1 MHPIIDKTVSRFR
14 RGADNWLLE
23 RQTVGIRIYAAV
35 RAVWNITLIE
45 HAGVTAF
52 SLWLISIASAA
63 LCACDS
69 SIAWLGLTA
78 LCVAG
83 YGTILLRSQ
92 AARRQL
98 EDLVLWLAHKALV
111 VLKMPFGR
119 SSSPEAHEYVYR
131 FHGLRRSSHGAWQGS
146 CKCGWNSKPRPE
158 DHVIHDEYREH
169 ISRELGRK
177 ARYTAPVLCGNC
189 SYRGPVK
196 QFVGM
201 PVSDAGC
208 PRCGQNCLTAPEPR
222 EQHTHP
228 RSDCTPELTVGDSAS
243 DLADRL
249 LNDGREQEYV
259 SRMTRRLPG

>member
-1 MHPIIDKTVSRFR
+1 MHSIIDRTVSRFR

-23 RQTVGIRIYAAV
+23 RQTFGIRTYAAA

-63 LCACDS
+63 LCACDG

-78 LCVAG
+78 VCVAG
-83 YGTILLRSQ
+83 YGTILLRSP

-98 EDLVLWLAHKALV
+98 EDLVSRLAHKVLAG
-111 VLKMPFGR
+111 LKMPFGGPSSQPASHKYEYRCYGR
-119 SSSPEAHEYVYR
+119 SYTSD
-131 FHGLRRSSHGAWQGS
+131 GAWQGS
-146 CKCGWNSKPRPE
+146 CKCGWTSRPRRE
-158 DHVIHDEYREH
+158 ARLVHDEYREH
-169 ISRELGRK
+169 ISRELGLN
-177 ARYTAPVLCGNC
+177 ARYTAPAVCGNC

-196 QFVGM
+196 QWVGM
-201 PVSDAGC
+201 PVSDANC

-222 EQHTHP
+222 EQPTHP
-228 RSDCTPELTVGDSAS
+228 RSGRTPEVTVGDSAS

-249 LNDGREQEYV
+249 LNDGREQE
-259 SRMTRRLPG
+259 